1 MLLVLYHVAKPLFGD
16 DKIFQAF
23 TFQFPAQAG
32 NIYGQCVVV
41 NEAVTFPESCHERIS
56 GNCLASVL
64 EKNLQNAE
72 LIFGK
77 GDIVAVPGQ
86 GTAGRIEESTF
97 VFQYISGSPE
107 GIGAAE
113 NGLYFGS
120 QDIHVKWF
128 CNKII
133 GAAAHCH
140 DHIHVIGSGGN
151 KDDRYLRDSAD
162 FLTPVKT
169 IVKWQLQIQ
178 QDELRIETGK
188 FLYNIG
194 KSCAQET
201 SYPQEQRFFFR
212 RFAMISSSSM
222 IKIRYMGAPF
232 CAGFMLIITCP

>member
-1 MLLVLYHVAKPLFGD
+1 M
-16 DKIFQAF
+16 
-23 TFQFPAQAG
+23 
-32 NIYGQCVVV
+32 
-41 NEAVTFPESCHERIS
+41 
-56 GNCLASVL
+56 L

-72 LIFGK
+72 FIFGK
-77 GDIVAVPGQ
+77 RDIVAVPGQ

-97 VFQYISGSPE
+97 IFQYISGSPE

-194 KSCAQET
+194 K
-201 SYPQEQRFFFR
+201 
-212 RFAMISSSSM
+212 IL
-222 IKIRYMGAPF
+222 
-232 CAGFMLIITCP
+232 CAGDIISPGTEILFQKVCDDLIVFDDKNTVHGCSFLCRFYANHNMSLKDCNKIQFVAL